1 MSVKTTDDG
10 SVFQTEMLVD
20 PTALGQTA
28 DHNMDNTY
36 FVRENGDPDG
46 FVVLSKNS
54 SSSQS
59 DSTKAKAK
67 TTHKEPDSFG
77 IAQHLA
83 GVEKCITTHD
93 ILTLKQLCRA
103 GHWPIEHPLRKNLW
117 CKLTCLYKRSRSEH
131 ILDPEYRE
139 YHNVDMELA
148 ARLPRKLPGFVDTSF
163 CRHFQLNRIGQL
175 QLDRILW
182 QIASDHPE
190 MTYCPL
196 LYPITALFLHYLDAD
211 RTYASISNLIEAQIK
226 SKSNRTQCL
235 LPQTRTQIIKDAF
248 VLIKLTT
255 NFGIF
260 KQRQFYE
267 VQRSRLTKY
276 YEIDSCFLDWLKWIF
291 IGLPFPHLV
300 RIIDS
305 YLVEGTKMLF
315 RVGIAILILYKRH
328 LTRKRMPQSKES
340 LHFGYRLLR
349 RFSTAQPDPGLDL
362 HLSKVLAF
370 CQQMTESPDELMEL
384 AFGISRF
391 SSSRI
396 DAEYLNAEHSMKLNR
411 TLADLSSTVNVA
423 DMRLAPSLLQELVDP
438 TSVKISNRISPKAL
452 PNSTILNW
460 QLLDILWEWL
470 PDRLMV
476 SEPYVLFS
484 MATDGNSLNT
494 FYTKAASSEPTLLIV
509 KTYNNE
515 VSEPVHSR
523 ERESVSKVAYSS
535 LFAPSTDIWSFL
547 LFCLEQS
554 TWRE

>member
-1 MSVKTTDDG
+1 MDDEP
-10 SVFQTEMLVD
+10 VFQIDMLVD
-20 PTALGQTA
+20 PTLLGSQA
-28 DHNMDNTY
+28 NDATY
-36 FVRENGDPDG
+36 SFDLKGESDSDG
-46 FVVLSKNS
+46 FVNVSKNS
-54 SSSQS
+54 ATHSSSNVTKS
-59 DSTKAKAK
+59 RSKSAPKDSQLSI
-67 TTHKEPDSFG
+67 H
-77 IAQHLA
+77 QQLA
-83 GVEKCITTHD
+83 NLEKCIKNRD
-93 ILTLKQLCRA
+93 KLTLKQLCRD
-103 GHWPIEHPLRKNLW
+103 GHFSMDHPIRKTLW
-117 CKLTCLYKRSRSEH
+117 CQLTRLYKRSRSEH
-131 ILDPEYRE
+131 VLDPEYRD
-139 YHNVDMELA
+139 YHNIDLELA

-163 CRHFQLNRIGQL
+163 CRHFQLNRVGQL

-196 LYPITALFLHYLDAD
+196 LYPITALFLHYMDAD
-211 RTYASISNLIEAQIK
+211 RTYAAISNLIEAQIK
-226 SKSNRTQCL
+226 SKSDRLACL

-305 YLVEGTKMLF
+305 YLVEGTKLLF
-315 RVGIAILILYKRH
+315 RVGIAILILYKRY
-328 LTRKRMPQSKES
+328 LTRKQMPNSKES
-340 LHFGYRLLR
+340 VHFGYRLLR

-370 CQQMTESPDELMEL
+370 CQQMTESPDELMDL

-396 DAEYLNAEHSMKLNR
+396 DHEYQNAENSMKMNR
-411 TLADLSSTVNVA
+411 TLANLMSNA
-423 DMRLAPSLLQELVDP
+423 NFNEMRLAPRLLQELADP

-484 MATDGNSLNT
+484 MAIDGNSLNT
-494 FYTKAASSEPTLLIV
+494 FYSKAASIEPTLLIV

-515 VSEPVHSR
+515 VI
-523 ERESVSKVAYSS
+523 AFDNQS
-535 LFAPSTDIWSFL
+535 LSFIFHDAFFDL
-547 LFCLEQS
+547 
-554 TWRE
+554 